1 MLKRTR
7 EPKTCL
13 NQTCYLLHKTT
24 LKLLNYHKNNT
35 CIPTKSK
42 NFPNN
47 IEKSKERSVNV
58 PIGSLG
64 LFQNHPVQ
72 VTDFKLSVSTK
83 NIGA

>member
-13 NQTCYLLHKTT
+13 NQTCYLLHKIT

-47 IEKSKERSVNV
+47 IEKSKER
-58 PIGSLG
+58 LG